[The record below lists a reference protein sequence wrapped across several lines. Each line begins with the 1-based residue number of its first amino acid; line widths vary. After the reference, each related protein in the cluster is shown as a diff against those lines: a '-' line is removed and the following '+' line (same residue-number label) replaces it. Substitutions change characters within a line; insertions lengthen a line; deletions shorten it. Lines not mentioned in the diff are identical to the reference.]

1 MKLLYSQVSNSILN
15 VKKDLRTEV
24 FNFGIDNAF
33 PSMVEALVNMSV
45 TSKTCVDRVTKAIYG
60 GSFGEDGDVVV
71 NSKGE
76 SLNEVLR
83 IAAREYATHNN
94 LYIHL
99 GYDGN
104 FDYKA
109 INIIPVTT
117 ARLGKDDDKGY
128 SGKFILYDN
137 WDKSK
142 GKKIMSDS
150 FQEVDRFNTTEGVVK
165 GQVESA
171 GYLSDYNGQL
181 IHIKKDSAYVYSL
194 TDLNPVL
201 SEALLEANSQT
212 FRSRGAE
219 KGFLNTK
226 ILSVQ
231 PFATDTDRKD
241 FRKELN
247 GVRGADNSSEV
258 VLLEATQ
265 QTEDLSKQIKIDD
278 LSSPYNDKLFE
289 YSDSQAEKNICK
301 AFSVPLMLVNPS
313 DNSLFGNSGEVL
325 KEAKKQLYESR
336 SEDRNQLE
344 EAFVYI
350 MENFTKPVSGLE
362 IINPFEE
369 IAEAIDEEA
378 PKDANAEAQAQ
389 LRGSVGGVTALLA
402 IQQSVALGTTTKE
415 SGVSMIVNIYGF
427 DEDTAAEMLGDPEQ
441 KKPEEVEE

>member
-33 PSMVEALVNMSV
+33 PSMVEALINMSV
-45 TSKTCVDRVTKAIYG
+45 TAKTCVDRVAKAIQG
-60 GSFGEDGDVVV
+60 GNFGEAGKVVV

-83 IAAREYATHNN
+83 IACREYATHNN

-99 GYDGN
+99 GFDGN
-104 FDYKA
+104 LDYKA

-117 ARLGKDDDKGY
+117 VRLGKDDDKGY

-150 FQEVDRFNTTEGVVK
+150 FEEVDRFNTTKGVVE
-165 GQVESA
+165 GQVEAVES
-171 GYLSDYNGQL
+171 LQDYNGQL

-226 ILSVQ
+226 ILGIQ
-231 PFATDTDRKD
+231 PFKSDEERRSFK
-241 FRKELN
+241 KEMN
-247 GVRGADNSSEV
+247 EVRGANNSSEV
-258 VLLEATQ
+258 IVMEAAQ
-265 QTEDLSKQIKIDD
+265 QTEDLSKQIFIDD

-289 YSDSQAEKNICK
+289 YSDKQAEKNICK

-325 KEAKKQLYESR
+325 KEAKKQLFESR
-336 SEDRNQLE
+336 SEDRAQLE
-344 EAFVYI
+344 EAFVFI

-369 IAEAIDEEA
+369 IEE
-378 PKDANAEAQAQ
+378 PTNTE
-389 LRGSVGGVTALLA
+389 
-402 IQQSVALGTTTKE
+402 
-415 SGVSMIVNIYGF
+415 
-427 DEDTAAEMLGDPEQ
+427 ED
-441 KKPEEVEE
+441 V